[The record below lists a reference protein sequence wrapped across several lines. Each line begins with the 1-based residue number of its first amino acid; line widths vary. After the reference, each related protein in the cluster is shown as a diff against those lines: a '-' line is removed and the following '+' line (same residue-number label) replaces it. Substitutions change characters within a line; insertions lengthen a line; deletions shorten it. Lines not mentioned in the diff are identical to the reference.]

1 MILDRYV
8 LRLWFAPFAAG
19 LILVT
24 GVLLFGRALKLLA
37 LITDSGA
44 PWGLLAELMLF
55 VMPYFILLTVPI
67 AFFLSMQNLIAGLQQ
82 GSEIDVMRSSGMSYA
97 RICRSVI
104 GMAVILYVGLFYI
117 SMYVLPQ
124 GQLAFN
130 NVLREIYS
138 LKGSPEFTPQ
148 RFSREVEDITFY
160 VDGKDADGR
169 YHGVM
174 LEDGRPGGPVF
185 YVAES
190 AELISTS
197 GGLRMHMH
205 KGTRLEGEA
214 DNQRMLAFTNYDV
227 DIPIGQLG
235 AVKYS
240 SSSDHVIMM
249 TPSQLWQEVQKDHEP
264 EAIAEWQRRFILP
277 TTILVLCAFALPLSL
292 APKRSGRTGSVLLGV
307 GLLIFLYNVQLVLHR
322 EVSMGS
328 TSGWAM
334 WAGQIAFL
342 LLGLFLWLR
351 AEQGRLPMWLV
362 QGGEVFYIMHQRL
375 LHWVAHRLGKS

>member
-8 LRLWFAPFAAG
+8 LRLWLAPFAAG
-19 LILVT
+19 LILAT

-37 LITDSGA
+37 LVTDSGA
-44 PWGLLAELMLF
+44 PWGLLAELMVF

-67 AFFLSMQNLIAGLQQ
+67 AFFLSMQNLIASLQQ
-82 GSEIDVMRSSGMSYA
+82 GSEIDVMRSSGMSYT
-97 RICRSVI
+97 RICRPVI
-104 GMAVILYVGLFYI
+104 VMAGLLYLMLFYL

-148 RFSREVEDITFY
+148 RFSRDLEDITFY

-169 YHGVM
+169 YHGVL
-174 LEDGRPGGPVF
+174 LEDARPGGPVF

-190 AELISTS
+190 AELVSGTS
-197 GGLRMHMH
+197 GLRMHMH
-205 KGTRLEGEA
+205 KGTRLEGEG

-227 DIPIGQLG
+227 DIPIGTLG

-240 SSSDHVIMM
+240 RSEDHVIMM
-249 TPSQLWQEVQKDHEP
+249 TPTQLWEEIQRNHAP
-264 EAIAEWQRRFILP
+264 EAVAEWQRRLILP

-292 APKRSGRTGSVLLGV
+292 APKRSGRTGSFLLGIA
-307 GLLIFLYNVQLVLHR
+307 LLILLYNVQLVLHR
-322 EVSMGS
+322 QVSLGS
-328 TSGWAM
+328 VTGWAM
-334 WAGQIAFL
+334 WAGQIVFLILGL
-342 LLGLFLWLR
+342 LLWRR

-362 QGGEVFYIMHQRL
+362 QGGELFYIMHQRL
-375 LHWVAHRLGKS
+375 IHWVAHRLGKS

>member
-8 LRLWFAPFAAG
+8 LKLWLAPFAAG
-19 LILVT
+19 LILAT

-44 PWGLLAELMLF
+44 PWGLLADLMVF
-55 VMPYFILLTVPI
+55 VLPYFMLLTVPI
-67 AFFLSMQNLIAGLQQ
+67 AFFLSMQNLVAGLQQ
-82 GSEIDVMRSSGMSYA
+82 NSEIDVMRASGMSYV

-104 GMAVILYVGLFYI
+104 GVAVILYAALFFT

-124 GQLAFN
+124 GQLSFN
-130 NVLREIYS
+130 NVLRQIYS
-138 LKGSPEFTPQ
+138 LKGAPEFTPQ

-160 VDGKDADGR
+160 VDGKDENGR
-169 YHGVM
+169 YQGVM

-185 YVAES
+185 YLAES

-214 DNQRMLAFTNYDV
+214 DNQRMLSFTNYDV

-240 SSSDHVIMM
+240 RSSDHVIMM
-249 TPSQLWQEVQKDHEP
+249 TPAQLWQEIQLNQKP
-264 EAIAEWQRRFILP
+264 EAIAEWQRRLILP
-277 TTILVLCAFALPLSL
+277 TTILVLCVFALPLSL
-292 APKRSGRTGSVLLGV
+292 APKRSGRAGSFLFGV
-307 GLLIFLYNVQLVLHR
+307 GLLILLYNVQLVLHR
-322 EVSMGS
+322 QVSMGS
-328 TSGWAM
+328 VSGWAM

-342 LLGLFLWLR
+342 ALGLYLWRR

-362 QGGEVFYIMHQRL
+362 QGGEVFYLMHQRM
-375 LHWVAHRLGKS
+375 LHWLAHRLGKS

>member
-8 LRLWFAPFAAG
+8 LRLWLAPFAAG
-19 LILVT
+19 LILAT

-44 PWGLLAELMLF
+44 PWGLLAELMVF

-82 GSEIDVMRSSGMSYA
+82 GSEIDVMRSSGMSYM
-97 RICRSVI
+97 RICRPVI
-104 GMAVILYVGLFYI
+104 VMAGLLYLMLFYL

-148 RFSREVEDITFY
+148 RFSRDLEDITFY

-169 YHGVM
+169 YHGVL
-174 LEDGRPGGPVF
+174 LEDARPGGPVF
-185 YVAES
+185 YLAES
-190 AELISTS
+190 AELVS
-197 GGLRMHMH
+197 GANGLRMHMH
-205 KGTRLEGEA
+205 KGTRLEGEG

-227 DIPIGQLG
+227 DIPIGTLG

-240 SSSDHVIMM
+240 RSEDHVIMM
-249 TPSQLWQEVQKDHEP
+249 TPGQLWEEIQRNHAPD
-264 EAIAEWQRRFILP
+264 ALAEWQRRLILP

-292 APKRSGRTGSVLLGV
+292 APKRSGRTGSFLLGI
-307 GLLIFLYNVQLVLHR
+307 GLLILLYNIQLVLHR
-322 EVSMGS
+322 QVSMGS
-328 TSGWAM
+328 FSAWTM
-334 WAGQIAFL
+334 WAGQIVLLILGL
-342 LLGLFLWLR
+342 LLWR
-351 AEQGRLPMWLV
+351 KAEQGRLPMWLV
-362 QGGEVFYIMHQRL
+362 QGGELFYLIHQQL
-375 LHWVAHRLGKS
+375 LRWIAHRLGKN

>member
-8 LRLWFAPFAAG
+8 LRLWLAPFAAG
-19 LILVT
+19 LILAT

-44 PWGLLAELMLF
+44 PWGLLAELMVF
-55 VMPYFILLTVPI
+55 VLPYFILLTIPI

-82 GSEIDVMRSSGMSYA
+82 GSEIDVMRASGMSYV

-104 GMAVILYVGLFYI
+104 GVAVILYVALFYT

-130 NVLREIYS
+130 NVLRQIYS

-160 VDGKDADGR
+160 VDGKDEDGR

-185 YVAES
+185 YLAES

-240 SSSDHVIMM
+240 RSGDHVIMM
-249 TPSQLWQEVQKDHEP
+249 TPAQLWQEMQRNHTP
-264 EAIAEWQRRFILP
+264 EAVAEWQRRLILP
-277 TTILVLCAFALPLSL
+277 TTILVLCVFALPLSL
-292 APKRSGRTGSVLLGV
+292 APKRSGRAGSFLFGI
-307 GLLIFLYNVQLVLHR
+307 GLLILLYNVQLVLHR
-322 EVSMGS
+322 QVSMGS
-328 TSGWAM
+328 VSAWAM
-334 WAGQIAFL
+334 WAGQITFLALGL
-342 LLGLFLWLR
+342 LLWRR
-351 AEQGRLPMWLV
+351 AEQGCLPMWLV
-362 QGGEVFYIMHQRL
+362 QGGDVFYLMHQRL
-375 LHWVAHRLGKS
+375 LHWVAHRLGKG

>member
-1 MILDRYV
+1 V
-8 LRLWFAPFAAG
+8 
-19 LILVT
+19 
-24 GVLLFGRALKLLA
+24 
-37 LITDSGA
+37 
-44 PWGLLAELMLF
+44 
-55 VMPYFILLTVPI
+55 
-67 AFFLSMQNLIAGLQQ
+67 
-82 GSEIDVMRSSGMSYA
+82 
-97 RICRSVI
+97 
-104 GMAVILYVGLFYI
+104 AVILYAMLFYM

-169 YHGVM
+169 YRGVM

-185 YVAES
+185 YLAES

-205 KGTRLEGEA
+205 KGTRLEGEG
-214 DNQRMLAFTNYDV
+214 DNQRMLAFSNYDV
-227 DIPIGQLG
+227 DIPIDTLG

-240 SSSDHVIMM
+240 RSGDHVIMM
-249 TPSQLWQEVQKDHEP
+249 TPTQLWHEIQRNHKP
-264 EAIAEWQRRFILP
+264 EAVAEWQRRLILP

-292 APKRSGRTGSVLLGV
+292 APKRSGRTGSFLLGI
-307 GLLIFLYNVQLVLHR
+307 GLLILLYNVQLVLHR
-322 EVSMGS
+322 QVSMGS
-328 TSGWAM
+328 VSGWAM
-334 WAGQIAFL
+334 WAGQLVFLALGL
-342 LLGLFLWLR
+342 LLWWR
-351 AEQGRLPMWLV
+351 AELGKLPMWLI

-375 LHWVAHRLGKS
+375 LHWVAHRLGKA

>member
-8 LRLWFAPFAAG
+8 LRLWLAPFAAG
-19 LILVT
+19 LILAT

-37 LITDSGA
+37 LVTDSGA
-44 PWGLLAELMLF
+44 PWGLLAELMVF

-82 GSEIDVMRSSGMSYA
+82 GSEIDVMRSSGMSYM
-97 RICRSVI
+97 RICRPVI
-104 GMAVILYVGLFYI
+104 VMAGLLYLMLFYL

-148 RFSREVEDITFY
+148 RFSRDLEDITFY

-169 YHGVM
+169 YHGVL

-190 AELISTS
+190 AELVSGST
-197 GGLRMHMH
+197 GLRMHMH
-205 KGTRLEGEA
+205 KGTRLEGEG

-227 DIPIGQLG
+227 DIPIGTLG

-240 SSSDHVIMM
+240 RSEDHVIMM
-249 TPSQLWQEVQKDHEP
+249 TPGQLWEEIQRDHAP
-264 EAIAEWQRRFILP
+264 DAVAEWQRRLILP

-292 APKRSGRTGSVLLGV
+292 APKRSGRTGSFLLGI
-307 GLLIFLYNVQLVLHR
+307 GLLILLYNVQLVLHR
-322 EVSMGS
+322 QVSLGS
-328 TSGWAM
+328 VNGWAM
-334 WAGQIAFL
+334 WAGQISFLILGL
-342 LLGLFLWLR
+342 LLWRR
-351 AEQGRLPMWLV
+351 AEQGKLPMWLV
-362 QGGEVFYIMHQRL
+362 QGGELFYIMHQRL
-375 LHWVAHRLGKS
+375 MHWLAHRLGKS

>member
-8 LRLWFAPFAAG
+8 FRLWLLPFASG

-37 LITDSGA
+37 LMTDSGS
-44 PWGLLAELMLF
+44 PWGLLGELMVF
-55 VMPYFILLTVPI
+55 VLPYFILLTVPI
-67 AFFLSMQNLIAGLQQ
+67 AFFLSMQNLIVGLQQ
-82 GSEIDVMRSSGMSYA
+82 GSEMDAMRASGMSYA

-104 GMAVILYVGLFYI
+104 AVAVILYAALFYT

-148 RFSREVEDITFY
+148 RFSREVEDLTFY
-160 VDGKDADGR
+160 VDGRDDDGR

-185 YVAES
+185 YLAET
-190 AELISTS
+190 AELLPTS
-197 GGLRMHMH
+197 GGIRLHMH
-205 KGTRLEGEA
+205 EGTRLEGEG

-240 SSSDHVIMM
+240 RSTDHVIMM
-249 TPSQLWQEVQKDHEP
+249 TPAQLWRKMQRDHAP
-264 EAIAEWQRRFILP
+264 EAIAEWQRRLILP
-277 TTILVLCAFALPLSL
+277 TTILLLCAFALPLSL
-292 APKRSGRTGSVLLGV
+292 APKRSGRTGSFLLGI
-307 GLLIFLYNVQLVLHR
+307 GLLILIYNVQLMLHR
-322 EVSMGS
+322 QVSMGS
-328 TSGWAM
+328 APGGVM
-334 WAGQIAFL
+334 WAGQIGFL
-342 LLGLFLWLR
+342 ALGLMLWRR
-351 AEQGRLPMWLV
+351 AEQGCLPNWLM
-362 QGGEVFYIMHQRL
+362 QGGEMFYLMHQRL
-375 LHWVAHRLGKS
+375 LHWMAHRLGKS

>member
-19 LILVT
+19 LILAT
-24 GVLLFGRALKLLA
+24 GVLLFGRALKLLT
-37 LITDSGA
+37 LVTDSGA
-44 PWGLLAELMLF
+44 PWGLLVELMVF

-82 GSEIDVMRSSGMSYA
+82 GSEIDVMRSSGMSYV
-97 RICRSVI
+97 RICRPVI
-104 GMAVILYVGLFYI
+104 VMAGVLYVLLFYL

-148 RFSREVEDITFY
+148 RFSRDVEDITFY
-160 VDGKDADGR
+160 VDGRDAEGR
-169 YHGVM
+169 YHGVL

-190 AELISTS
+190 AELGSTS

-205 KGTRLEGEA
+205 QGTRLEGEG
-214 DNQRMLAFTNYDV
+214 DNQRMLAFSNYDV
-227 DIPIGQLG
+227 DIPIDSLG

-240 SSSDHVIMM
+240 RSGDHVIMM
-249 TPSQLWQEVQKDHEP
+249 TPAQLWDEIQGTHKP
-264 EAIAEWQRRFILP
+264 EAIAEWQRRLILP
-277 TTILVLCAFALPLSL
+277 TTILILCAFALPLSL
-292 APKRSGRTGSVLLGV
+292 APKRSGRTGSFLLGI
-307 GLLIFLYNVQLVLHR
+307 GLLILLYNVQLVLHR
-322 EVSMGS
+322 QVSMGS
-328 TSGWAM
+328 LPGGAM
-334 WAGQIAFL
+334 WAGQIVFLILGAFL
-342 LLGLFLWLR
+342 WFR
-351 AEQGRLPMWLV
+351 AEQGKLPMWLV
-362 QGGEVFYIMHQRL
+362 QGGEMFYLAHQRIV
-375 LHWVAHRLGKS
+375 HWLAHRLGRS

>member
-8 LRLWFAPFAAG
+8 LKLWLAPFAAG
-19 LILVT
+19 LILAT

-37 LITDSGA
+37 LVTDSGA
-44 PWGLLAELMLF
+44 PWGLLADLMVF
-55 VMPYFILLTVPI
+55 VLPYFMLLTVPI
-67 AFFLSMQNLIAGLQQ
+67 AFFLSMQNLVAGLQQ
-82 GSEIDVMRSSGMSYA
+82 NSEIDVMRASGMSYA

-104 GMAVILYVGLFYI
+104 GVAVILYAALFFT

-124 GQLAFN
+124 GQLSFN
-130 NVLREIYS
+130 NVLRQIYS
-138 LKGSPEFTPQ
+138 LKGAPEFTPQ

-160 VDGKDADGR
+160 VDGKDESGR
-169 YHGVM
+169 YQGVM

-185 YVAES
+185 YLAES

-197 GGLRMHMH
+197 SGIRLHMH

-214 DNQRMLAFTNYDV
+214 DNQRMLTFINYDV

-235 AVKYS
+235 AVKFS
-240 SSSDHVIMM
+240 RSSDHVIMM
-249 TPSQLWQEVQKDHEP
+249 TPAQLWQEIQLNQKP
-264 EAIAEWQRRFILP
+264 EAIAEWQRRLILP
-277 TTILVLCAFALPLSL
+277 TTILVLCVFALPLSL
-292 APKRSGRTGSVLLGV
+292 APKRSGRAGSFLFGV
-307 GLLIFLYNVQLVLHR
+307 GLLILLYNVQLVLHR
-322 EVSMGS
+322 QVSMGS
-328 TSGWAM
+328 VSGWAM

-342 LLGLFLWLR
+342 GLGLYLWRR

-362 QGGEVFYIMHQRL
+362 QGGEVFYLMHQRM